1 MNYLRTKTLLI
12 LLTVVATISMIF
24 CTAISAKSDEKQLLP
39 EQFSDGF
46 KLTKPVAFYD
56 PGNLFELINGQ
67 AVFYLSYGFVKLE
80 HAFYEKDG
88 ATYTVDIYELRDR
101 LSALGSYRQ
110 QKDDEAGELKAGCE
124 GYIIEYLSTFY
135 KDKYY
140 IEIIPMESDGENNIK
155 DMSLLAS
162 HVEKRIPGTTELP
175 PELVLFPQDGM
186 IPESEL
192 YIGENLLS
200 YTFLGHGLTAHY
212 KLKGEN
218 SNIRVFISL
227 ADSEQKAQKIKEDFR
242 ANINNPASIEL
253 SGKVSGVKGSMAY
266 RGNAMIFNYRQYA
279 FGCLGYTDEA
289 GALNVL
295 GKLHENLKE

>member
-1 MNYLRTKTLLI
+1 MK
-12 LLTVVATISMIF
+12 
-24 CTAISAKSDEKQLLP
+24 
-39 EQFSDGF
+39 
-46 KLTKPVAFYD
+46 
-56 PGNLFELINGQ
+56 
-67 AVFYLSYGFVKLE
+67 
-80 HAFYEKDG
+80 
-88 ATYTVDIYELRDR
+88 
-101 LSALGSYRQ
+101 
-110 QKDDEAGELKAGCE
+110 
-124 GYIIEYLSTFY
+124 
-135 KDKYY
+135 
-140 IEIIPMESDGENNIK
+140 EIIKNKLYLVRDFSFDLNDPKLKTPSAEYDAKFILNDSFLSEDNIK

-218 SNIRVFISL
+218 STIRIFISL

-253 SGKVSGVKGSMAY
+253 SGKVSGVKGTMAY